1 MPFYLR
7 TQTSRKEIVEVAMGR
22 LKADTI
28 LQNAR
33 IVNVY
38 TGEVIEG
45 GVSIKGD
52 RIASV
57 GNVEHTLGRDTKVI
71 DLHSEYVVPGLL
83 DGHIHPESTM
93 LTLTELA
100 KALIPHGTAGILAD
114 MHEIT
119 NVLGIRGLK
128 LFIKEASTLP
138 IKIFIA
144 APSSVPMCSRKVE
157 VPASC
162 LDINDVK
169 QVLDLDLTI
178 SLGELLNVREVL
190 DGSARVHKKIQ
201 AAISKRRSI
210 DGNAPGLM
218 GNELGAYIAAGAQHD
233 HEAVNVAEGL
243 ERLRY
248 GMWLMFRE
256 GSSERNMEELTRML
270 RETEVDSR
278 HCCFATDDKDARDLT
293 LEGHIDHCIR
303 KAVSSGVDP
312 VVAVQMAT
320 LNCAEY
326 MEIDREMGAIAPG
339 KIADIIVVKE
349 LGEFKPSKVFLN
361 GRFVAEEGR
370 CLIEFPKC
378 KYPKWALHTFKI
390 EPSIETTDLSIRSS
404 RSHTTRIRVIDV
416 SGGCILSSESIDEIN
431 VLNGELRS
439 DTDKDL
445 LKLCVVHRHAKTPSR
460 KIGKGFIKGFGL
472 KKGALASSVA
482 HDTHNI
488 ISVGVNDHD
497 VAMAMNT
504 IIRMNGGLTL
514 VSDGKIVGSQQLR
527 IGGIVA
533 LESIEK
539 VADNLTNL
547 ELSARELGCKID
559 RPFMVLSF
567 QSSASIPK
575 LKLSS
580 RGLIDVESMRIVPL
594 EIN

>member
-22 LKADTI
+22 LKADTV

-38 TGEVIEG
+38 TSEIIEG

-52 RIASV
+52 RIACV

-100 KALIPHGTAGILAD
+100 KALVPHGTAGILAD

-119 NVLGIRGLK
+119 NVLGIRGLR

-138 IKIFIA
+138 IKVFIA
-144 APSSVPMCSRKVE
+144 VPSSVPMCSRKVE

-162 LDINDVK
+162 MDINDVK
-169 QVLDLDLTI
+169 QILDMDSAV
-178 SLGELLNVREVL
+178 SLGELLNVREVI
-190 DGSARVHKKIQ
+190 DGGASVYKKIE

-218 GNELGAYIAAGAQHD
+218 GKELAAYIAAGAQHD
-233 HEAVNVAEGL
+233 HEAVNVGEGL
-243 ERLRY
+243 ERLRH

-256 GSSERNMEELTRML
+256 GSSERNMEELTRIL
-270 RETEVDSR
+270 KETEVDSR

-303 KAVSSGVDP
+303 KAVSTGVDP
-312 VVAVQMAT
+312 IVALQMAT

-326 MEIDREMGAIAPG
+326 MEVDREMGAIAPG
-339 KIADIIVVKE
+339 KIAGIIVVKD
-349 LGEFKPSKVFLN
+349 LSEFKPSKVFLN
-361 GRFVAEEGR
+361 GRLVAEEGR

-378 KYPKWALHTFKI
+378 KYPNWALHTFKI
-390 EPSIETTDLSIRSS
+390 ASSIEATDLSIRSS
-404 RSHTTRIRVIDV
+404 KSHATKIRVIDV
-416 SGGCILSSESIDEIN
+416 SEGCILSGESIDEIN
-431 VLNGELRS
+431 VLNGELKS
-439 DTDKDL
+439 DTNKDL

-460 KIGKGFIKGFGL
+460 RIGKGFIKGLGL
-472 KKGALASSVA
+472 KRGALASSVA

-488 ISVGVNDHD
+488 ISVGASDQD
-497 VAMAMNT
+497 MATAMNA
-504 IIRMNGGLTL
+504 IIKMDGGLTI
-514 VSDGKIVGSQQLR
+514 VSDGNVIASQQLR
-527 IGGIVA
+527 LGGIVA
-533 LESIEK
+533 LEGIEK
-539 VADNLTNL
+539 VVDNLTNL

-575 LKLSS
+575 LKLST